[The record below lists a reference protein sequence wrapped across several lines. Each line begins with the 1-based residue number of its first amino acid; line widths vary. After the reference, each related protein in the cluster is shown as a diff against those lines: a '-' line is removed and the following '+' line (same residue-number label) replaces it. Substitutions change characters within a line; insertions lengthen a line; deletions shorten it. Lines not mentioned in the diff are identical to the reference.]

1 MRPGRVFQEKGVL
14 MKKRTLKKLAN
25 RALVDVREIVFHDHL
40 ADTDPCQ
47 ERMVR
52 LPNGRWATVGRPE
65 VGMSSSLDIL
75 SDLRGV
81 RRYADHFS
89 SHGELWFEF
98 IMADGS
104 SHVVTC

>member
-1 MRPGRVFQEKGVL
+1 

-25 RALVDVREIVFHDHL
+25 RALENVVEIVFHEHL
-40 ADTDPCQ
+40 AGTDPCQ
-47 ERMVR
+47 ETLIR
-52 LPNGRWATVGRPE
+52 LPNGRWCNVDRPE
-65 VGMSSSLDIL
+65 VVSSSLDIID
-75 SDLRGV
+75 DLRGV

-89 SHGELWFEF
+89 SHGELWHEF